1 MIIYVYICI
10 LSNVPDICGSSV
22 YIYVC
27 VYIKH
32 IIHKG
37 SIFSRLF
44 NHQWGSYAPGR
55 PTGISCARA
64 LEVEFISGIP
74 APELL
79 PVARAFFLGG
89 EKVEP
94 LKW

>member
-1 MIIYVYICI
+1 M
-10 LSNVPDICGSSV
+10 PQDG
-22 YIYVC
+22 
-27 VYIKH
+27 
-32 IIHKG
+32 
-37 SIFSRLF
+37 
-44 NHQWGSYAPGR
+44 

-64 LEVEFISGIP
+64 LEVEFIGGIP